1 MRKSAPDKVRRFLSV
16 YIVVVLVIVG
26 LVVTKLVRDEVKTSK
41 YQARYLSAI
50 SEQLSFKLVSGPSSS
65 IRYPEYGPYDERLG
79 YTLLPDIIEHLQN
92 TGFSVTS
99 QAYVSPMMTELADY
113 GLFTVYHEKSQ
124 AGLSI
129 VDKNDQV
136 VFNAL
141 FPAHGYSNFKEI
153 PPLILNTLLFI
164 ENRELLSDDNS
175 NVNPAIEWDRL
186 GFAGLQLM
194 AHKLGATNA
203 VPGGSTLATQLE
215 KYRHSKNGYTNS
227 IMDKFRQMGSASVR
241 AYLMGPNTLEMRQEI
256 ALSYLNSMPLAAM
269 PKHGVLHLGC

>member
-1 MRKSAPDKVRRFLSV
+1 MAVMRRRTPKKVQKFRSV
-16 YIVVVLVIVG
+16 YIAVALVVIG

-41 YQARYLSAI
+41 YQARYLSSI
-50 SEQLSFKLVSGPSSS
+50 SEQLSFKLVSGPSTS

-79 YTLLPDIIEHLQN
+79 YTLLPDVIERLES

-124 AGLSI
+124 AGLRI
-129 VDKNDQV
+129 TDKNDQV

-141 FPAHGYSNFKEI
+141 FPAYGYSNFKAI
-153 PPLILNTLLFI
+153 PPLILNTLLYI

-175 NVNPAIEWDRL
+175 TVNPAIEWDRL

-194 AHKLGATNA
+194 AHKLGVTGA
-203 VPGGSTLATQLE
+203 VPGGD
-215 KYRHSKNGYTNS
+215 R
-227 IMDKFRQMGSASVR
+227 R
-241 AYLMGPNTLEMRQEI
+241 A
-256 ALSYLNSMPLAAM
+256 
-269 PKHGVLHLGC
+269 HV